1 MKVKKKGKVHP
12 PPPPSS
18 KSPDKDPDTVLKL
31 LPVTILALALSLP
44 NQDREVLAYLIARS
58 IFITTTTNP
67 SSLVTQHP
75 KNKCQTKTAPTTANK
90 NGKYCGQEV
99 PLFQCGCFD
108 CYTRFWYRWDSSP
121 NRDFIH
127 QVIEAFD
134 EHLGQ
139 NIECPKKHKRRK
151 KKGKVLMM
159 GHFESDNTPEKSVPE
174 AECEVMVVQE
184 NLESGEIEVVSGEET
199 VGCGELTG
207 NLEMEVMTVHSSGNN
222 NNHKGLARKVL
233 PAIVG
238 LLNSR
243 LWSNLWSRGM

>member
-1 MKVKKKGKVHP
+1 
-12 PPPPSS
+12 
-18 KSPDKDPDTVLKL
+18 L
-31 LPVTILALALSLP
+31 
-44 NQDREVLAYLIARS
+44 
-58 IFITTTTNP
+58 
-67 SSLVTQHP
+67 
-75 KNKCQTKTAPTTANK
+75 
-90 NGKYCGQEV
+90 
-99 PLFQCGCFD
+99 
-108 CYTRFWYRWDSSP
+108 YRWDSSP

-134 EHLGQ
+134 EHLVQ
-139 NIECPKKHKRRK
+139 NIERPKKHKRRK

-159 GHFESDNTPEKSVPE
+159 GHFESDNIPEKSVPE

-184 NLESGEIEVVSGEET
+184 NLESGEIEVVSGEEI